1 MCPRGLAYVPQLI
14 DAGLTPADAL
24 FAATRNAADLISMTG
39 TAGCIRAGCFA
50 DMIAVNGDPLKDIT
64 TMEHVQWV
72 MKGGT
77 VYKRDGQPI
86 AQAVPAGA
94 YLESADMDD
103 E

>member
-1 MCPRGLAYVPQLI
+1 M
-14 DAGLTPADAL
+14 TPADAL

-39 TAGCIRAGCFA
+39 SAGCLRAGCFA
-50 DMIAVNGDPLKDIT
+50 DMVAVSGNPLDDIT

-86 AQAVPAGA
+86 AQPVPAGA
-94 YLESADMDD
+94 YIESAADMDD